1 MADSKQDPR
10 GPEPAPRP
18 FEEVRP
24 TRADRVAFFA
34 LAGAALV
41 VAAVLLTDLVRG
53 LLSWL

>member
-1 MADSKQDPR
+1 MADSRPDPP
-10 GPEPAPRP
+10 GPRP

-24 TRADRVAFFA
+24 TLADRVVFFA

-41 VAAVLLTDLVRG
+41 VATLLLTDLVRG